1 MCYEVLES
9 IPAPRLLFYTT
20 AYSLLCNYLQT
31 LTNHIHTRTVEA
43 LLSACLLD
51 HFLSFVAHLDY
62 FHSLSHAATWHK
74 STKKT
79 LFYRHYYIL
88 MLLWCNQAET
98 RTWCEKYMTM
108 SGGHPVSWNSAQNYF
123 LVEVVESC
131 WRWQPQLF
139 LLPGTLMF
147 VFGFELI
154 FISCKQF
161 PAHAD

>member
-1 MCYEVLES
+1 MCYEALES

-74 STKKT
+74 STKKNIILQT
-79 LFYRHYYIL
+79 LLHLDVTL
-88 MLLWCNQAET
+88 MQP
-98 RTWCEKYMTM
+98 
-108 SGGHPVSWNSAQNYF
+108 GWNSYLMWEVHDYEWRASSKLKQCTELFPSRGGRELVKVTTSIIPSAWNPDVCIWFWIDFHF
-123 LVEVVESC
+123 L
-131 WRWQPQLF
+131 
-139 LLPGTLMF
+139 
-147 VFGFELI
+147 
-154 FISCKQF
+154 
-161 PAHAD
+161 